1 MYAAARLMR
10 YEMENENQPIR
21 VLHVVTSMD
30 RGGLETMLMN
40 YYRHIDRSLVQFD
53 FLTHRTEKA
62 AYDDEIESL
71 GGKLYHMPRL
81 VPWSRSYRNAM
92 DSFFLEHPE
101 YRIVHVHQDCLSSV
115 ALQEAKKCG
124 VPVRIAHSHSSNQ
137 NRDVKYPIKMIYM
150 HKISKYATSLIACSQ
165 KAGNWMFSGAPFE
178 ILPNAIDVTAFK
190 FDLEKRK
197 NLRNKL
203 NISEHTVLLGHV
215 GRFMPEKNHTFL
227 LDIFAEVAQMEPDA
241 RLMLVGDGKLRSAI
255 EKKAKHMGLDR
266 KVIFTGVRSDIQDLL
281 QAMDVFVLPSL
292 YEGLAVTL
300 VEAQAAGLPCVISDN
315 VTDECRVTT
324 GLVTK
329 LSLSDTTRRWA
340 EHILTLRSTP
350 RTDRCDEVK
359 ASGYD
364 IKTGAKKLEQFYLE
378 KARDV

>member
-1 MYAAARLMR
+1 
-10 YEMENENQPIR
+10 MENENQPIR

-40 YYRHIDRSLVQFD
+40 YYRHIDRSVVQFD

-150 HKISKYATSLIACSQ
+150 HKISKYATSLIACSR

-215 GRFMPEKNHTFL
+215 GRFMSEKNHTFL

-241 RLMLVGDGKLRSAI
+241 RLMLVGAGKLR
-255 EKKAKHMGLDR
+255 
-266 KVIFTGVRSDIQDLL
+266 
-281 QAMDVFVLPSL
+281 
-292 YEGLAVTL
+292 
-300 VEAQAAGLPCVISDN
+300 
-315 VTDECRVTT
+315 
-324 GLVTK
+324 
-329 LSLSDTTRRWA
+329 
-340 EHILTLRSTP
+340 
-350 RTDRCDEVK
+350 
-359 ASGYD
+359 
-364 IKTGAKKLEQFYLE
+364 
-378 KARDV
+378 